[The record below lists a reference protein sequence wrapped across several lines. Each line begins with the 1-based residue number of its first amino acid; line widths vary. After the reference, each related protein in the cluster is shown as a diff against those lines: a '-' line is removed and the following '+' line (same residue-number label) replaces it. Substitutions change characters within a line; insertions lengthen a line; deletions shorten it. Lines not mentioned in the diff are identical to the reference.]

1 MPQQHTQAFLFF
13 FCFYKNNLSNLH
25 AEMIFRLKNIAR
37 KKHPP
42 LTLSVGSAATHK
54 KQLPSVKLE
63 HSKRLVPR
71 YLQLYLC
78 SSLSLFPISLSL
90 SVPGNPCVWADVQ
103 SHHEH
108 CGPSPLSSSA
118 PYCPCFPFVLLI
130 SFFFFLPS
138 DITKWTAE
146 LKGSIASL
154 QKKTSIWQQRVMLL

>member
-1 MPQQHTQAFLFF
+1 
-13 FCFYKNNLSNLH
+13 
-25 AEMIFRLKNIAR
+25 MIFRLKNIAR

-108 CGPSPLSSSA
+108 CGDPSPLSSSA
-118 PYCPCFPFVLLI
+118 PYCPRFPFVLLI
-130 SFFFFLPS
+130 SFFFFFTLRYHKM
-138 DITKWTAE
+138 DGRTERLHRFFA
-146 LKGSIASL
+146 
-154 QKKTSIWQQRVMLL
+154 KKDLNLATTSNAIVIIWLIYFALRQFRLIGRFNSS